1 MGKVLQMLAGGFASL
16 GTPILRRNYAGFSS
30 TPFTDDRRRL
40 QKDWENVRRDL
51 SKGIEKAKKS
61 YGAETYSR

>member
-1 MGKVLQMLAGGFASL
+1 MGKVFQLLASGFASL
-16 GTPILRRNYAGFSS
+16 GTPFFRRNYPNFSS

-51 SKGIEKAKKS
+51 SKGIEKAKAL
-61 YGAETYSR
+61 GSRPQSS